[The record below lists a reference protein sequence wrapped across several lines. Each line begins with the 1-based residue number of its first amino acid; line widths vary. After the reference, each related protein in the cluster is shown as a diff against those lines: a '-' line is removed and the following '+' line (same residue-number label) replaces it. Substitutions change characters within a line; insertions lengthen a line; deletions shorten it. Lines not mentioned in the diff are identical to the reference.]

1 VQVKHPNSTIAKF
14 LWSTQQGFFQTLM
27 ISLKVVQ
34 FSFDLEHF
42 AVKTD
47 SQEWPCRHSS
57 FAHSRGLL
65 QKESDFGEDSSDQR
79 MHDVYLGQ
87 THLPGSIHSGPGQAH

>member
-1 VQVKHPNSTIAKF
+1 
-14 LWSTQQGFFQTLM
+14 M

-34 FSFDLEHF
+34 FSFDLIEHF